1 MKYRVE
7 LSAKAYVKASVEI
20 EAESSSQA
28 QQKALAAAYEGEALW
43 KYDGAEDDTA
53 QIEAVESAL

>member
-7 LSAKAYVKASVEI
+7 LSAKAYVKASVEVDATSRA
-20 EAESSSQA
+20 EAET
-28 QQKALAAAYEGEALW
+28 KALDTAYGGDVLW

-53 QIEAVESAL
+53 QVEAVESAL